1 MNLQGK
7 ESHSRK
13 GDKEMEERRAY
24 FAEMFNKTNKQIY
37 RKMAESETDM
47 ISEVRNAICEAIV
60 GRA

>member
-1 MNLQGK
+1 MAEQIK
-7 ESHSRK
+7 RAEERI
-13 GDKEMEERRAY
+13 KEMEERRAY

-60 GRA
+60 GRV